1 MAHTRGMLQPRVWRP
16 LSRLL
21 GILTILQTCME
32 SDRLAFYVEFLSYC
46 ATHTWCMQHRQS
58 MVGGCTRTA
67 ARRLDAAKY
76 AAARSVAYL
85 IFPLVQDTGF
95 SERARQHE
103 STCMHACQCSSCSN
117 RSSCA
122 LAARICS

>member
-58 MVGGCTRTA
+58 MVGAGCK
-67 ARRLDAAKY
+67 LPE
-76 AAARSVAYL
+76 RSPPSLEGGKDQETGLSHALEPPRADSMPPNMPLPDQLL
-85 IFPLVQDTGF
+85 I
-95 SERARQHE
+95 
-103 STCMHACQCSSCSN
+103 
-117 RSSCA
+117 
-122 LAARICS
+122 